1 MTKLEKVVQ
10 LSNTKPCS
18 RCKQILPITDFGVHR
33 KTKDGHYSQCLPCH
47 REARAAY
54 RKRQAE
60 AIKLQQRDNYERNRA
75 KRIAYAN
82 KRIADNP
89 EMAKIYNA
97 RSKKR
102 NHLAI
107 AADTRRRNARRK
119 ANGIFAISKK
129 ELLKLSQQSC
139 FYCGS
144 TERLTVDHIIAI
156 ARGGRDSIGN
166 LVSACKSCNSQKRDL
181 TIMEWR
187 IKKDRQNPYADS
199 DGLSA

>member
-1 MTKLEKVVQ
+1 MTDSRLC
-10 LSNTKPCS
+10 T
-18 RCKQILPITDFGVHR
+18 RCKQTLPLTEFGKNKNKPLGV
-33 KTKDGHYSQCLPCH
+33 DNNCLPCRRLARAEYRKNN
-47 REARAAY
+47 REAVAAS
-54 RKRQAE
+54 QA
-60 AIKLQQRDNYERNRA
+60 RNYQLNRA
-75 KRIAYAN
+75 KRIAAANQRVYAN
-82 KRIADNP
+82 MERHKQYTAISKR
-89 EMAKIYNA
+89 
-97 RSKKR
+97 R

-119 ANGIFAISKK
+119 ANGIFVISKK
-129 ELLKLSQQSC
+129 ELLKLSQQPC

-144 TERLTVDHIIAI
+144 KECLTVDHVIAI

-166 LVSACKSCNSQKRDL
+166 LVSACKSCNSRKRDL

>member
-1 MTKLEKVVQ
+1 MTDSKA
-10 LSNTKPCS
+10 CS
-18 RCKQILPITDFGVHR
+18 RCKQIKPLNEFGIHR
-33 KTKDGHYSQCLPCH
+33 KTLDGHYSQCLICH
-47 REARAAY
+47 RLARAEQ
-54 RKRQAE
+54 RIRRAE
-60 AIKLQQRDNYERNRA
+60 KIRLEQKANYLKNRA

-89 EMAKIYNA
+89 EMARIYNA
-97 RSKKR
+97 RSKKK

-107 AADTRRRNARRK
+107 AANTRRRNARRK

-129 ELLKLSQQSC
+129 EFKRLSQQPC
-139 FYCGS
+139 FYCGA
-144 TERLTVDHIIAI
+144 TERLTVDHVLAV

-187 IKKDRQNPYADS
+187 KKRE
-199 DGLSA
+199 GR

>member
-1 MTKLEKVVQ
+1 MTEYK
-10 LSNTKPCS
+10 TCS
-18 RCKQILPITDFGVHR
+18 KCKQALPRTEFGKHTKTTDGL
-33 KTKDGHYSQCLPCH
+33 YSQCLPCH

-54 RKRQAE
+54 RKRQVAS
-60 AIKLQQRDNYERNRA
+60 IKLQQRNNYEQNRE

-82 KRIADNP
+82 QRIKDNP
-89 EMAKIYNA
+89 AMAKIYNA
-97 RSKKR
+97 RSKKK
-102 NHLAI
+102 NHLAV
-107 AADTRRRNARRK
+107 AANTRRRNARRK

-129 ELLKLSQQSC
+129 ELLKLSQQPC

-144 TERLTVDHIIAI
+144 AEQLTVDHVIAI

-187 IKKDRQNPYADS
+187 KKRE
-199 DGLSA
+199 GR